1 MKIFVAFVL
10 FTGFVLPH
18 LPMGIQVGFML
29 LGGLALAILIMM
41 GITSKPERHYRYF
54 L

>member
-1 MKIFVAFVL
+1 MKVFVGFFL
-10 FTGFVLPH
+10 FCGYVLPH
-18 LPMGIQVGFML
+18 LPMEIQVGFML

-41 GITSKPERHYRYF
+41 GISSKPERHYRYF